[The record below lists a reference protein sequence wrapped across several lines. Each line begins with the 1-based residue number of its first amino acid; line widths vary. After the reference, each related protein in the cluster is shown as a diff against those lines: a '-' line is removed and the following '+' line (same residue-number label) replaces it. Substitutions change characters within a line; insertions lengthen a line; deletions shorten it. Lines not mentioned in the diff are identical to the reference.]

1 MTSSQPSEPDKPVTP
16 IAGPDVARAIM
27 TASCTM
33 IGMCAT
39 LLGLV
44 KFVSPN
50 KGFDTLVDECAAVV
64 GLIFL
69 GSAVLSYLAIRH
81 AHRPRLSRYIERCA
95 DILFVMG
102 LIGIAAAVPLL
113 AFEFI

>member
-1 MTSSQPSEPDKPVTP
+1 MPTAPLDL
-16 IAGPDVARAIM
+16 ARTIM

-44 KFVSPN
+44 KFVSPG

-64 GLIFL
+64 GIVFL
-69 GSAVLSYLAIRH
+69 GSAMLSYFAIRH
-81 AHRPRLSRYIERCA
+81 ARGPRISRYIERCA
-95 DILFVMG
+95 DILFVLG
-102 LIGIAAAVPLL
+102 LIGIGAAVPLL
-113 AFEFI
+113 AFEII